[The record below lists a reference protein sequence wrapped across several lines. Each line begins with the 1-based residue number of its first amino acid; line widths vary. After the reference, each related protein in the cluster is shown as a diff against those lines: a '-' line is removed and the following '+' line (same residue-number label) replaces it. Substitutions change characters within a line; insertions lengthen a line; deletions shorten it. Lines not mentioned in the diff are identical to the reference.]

1 MPGEPT
7 VIYSAASTQQ
17 AWLLKNLLSECGIT
31 AWVVNDAIQLGGG
44 ELPIGWTAAARV
56 VVSADD
62 AADARRVAEAFD
74 QQTAY
79 ASRETHDREGTA
91 VADSS
96 LVSGDDQADD
106 DQWSDWPCC
115 PRCGE
120 RRSARCP
127 ICETSGSDFPLADF
141 QEHAGGQRVLLM
153 CRTCDDHMIPEW
165 YRRCPRCGYDYGD
178 GIEIQQPTHEPID
191 LNPRLWIVLAL
202 LAAASLAAAAYF
214 AWLFRWT

>member
-1 MPGEPT
+1 MTGEPT

-17 AWLLKNLLSECGIT
+17 AWLLKNLLAECGIT
-31 AWVVNDAIQLGGG
+31 AWVVNDAIQLAGG

-62 AADARRVAEAFD
+62 AADARRMAEAFD
-74 QQTAY
+74 RQTAHAPQDSTEAAAAD
-79 ASRETHDREGTA
+79 ASVVPGE
-91 VADSS
+91 
-96 LVSGDDQADD
+96 DDASD
-106 DQWSDWPCC
+106 DQWPDWPCC

-141 QEHAGGQRVLLM
+141 QEQAGGQRVLLM

-165 YRRCPRCGYDYGD
+165 YRRCPRCGCDYGD
-178 GIEIQQPTHEPID
+178 GIEIQRPTHEPID
-191 LNPRLWIVLAL
+191 LNPRLWIVLAA
-202 LAAASLAAAAYF
+202 LAAATLAAAAYF